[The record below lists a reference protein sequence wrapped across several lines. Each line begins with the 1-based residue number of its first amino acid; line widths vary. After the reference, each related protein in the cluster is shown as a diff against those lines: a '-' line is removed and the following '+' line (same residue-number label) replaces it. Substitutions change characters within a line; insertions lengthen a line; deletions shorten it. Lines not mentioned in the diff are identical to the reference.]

1 MLLVITENELKTGF
15 EILENTINEW
25 LRAGSARG
33 DRGKMELEPLPLQ
46 PRA

>member
-25 LRAGSARG
+25 LRRA
-33 DRGKMELEPLPLQ
+33 LPLSRITVMA
-46 PRA
+46 PHTGGEER